1 MVGQFVETK
10 YREQFMS
17 AVRLEEPENAFHVAL
32 FAYVFSLSLSLVR
45 YAHTHPHT
53 YRFCLVVSSWTAR
66 PTENYFYG
74 CAYTALW
81 AFGGGI
87 IVPLLVGHN
96 DYYPFPLKDEYAVPI
111 LILAYSLHRWFG
123 LIRNLISVRPIRVLL
138 LCTFECARCYM
149 ALNWLNVAAKTIPAS
164 RFKVPIVGPLIWNHC
179 ELWWTDLDERN
190 AFLQTRFVIC
200 HSHWIFCDVLVSRN
214 GICRTDLQSFI

>member
-1 MVGQFVETK
+1 MV
-10 YREQFMS
+10 
-17 AVRLEEPENAFHVAL
+17 A
-32 FAYVFSLSLSLVR
+32 
-45 YAHTHPHT
+45 
-53 YRFCLVVSSWTAR
+53 SWTAR

-74 CAYTALW
+74 CVYTALW

-111 LILAYSLHRWFG
+111 LILAYSIHRWFG

-164 RFKVPIVGPLIWNHC
+164 RFNVPIVGPLICGTIASCGGPILMNGMHFFKHGLSYAILTGFSVMC
-179 ELWWTDLDERN
+179 LYLGTVYVAPIYNPLYKLTEKQ
-190 AFLQTRFVIC
+190 AHGVC
-200 HSHWIFCDVLVSRN
+200 AVLLISLRLAMHF
-214 GICRTDLQSFI
+214 TASSQQSQKLRKTWQSKLIKKNV